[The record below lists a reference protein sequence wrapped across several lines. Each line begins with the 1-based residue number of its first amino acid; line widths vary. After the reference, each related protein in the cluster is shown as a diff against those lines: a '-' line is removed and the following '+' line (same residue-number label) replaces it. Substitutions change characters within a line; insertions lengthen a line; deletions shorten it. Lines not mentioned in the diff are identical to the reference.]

1 MTTLAVAL
9 ENFMSHLNI
18 ERGLSKNTLLAYA
31 RDLERF
37 FLYLTDIGIDRIE
50 SVDTVTISDYLGT
63 RIKDV
68 DEPISSRSLAR
79 NLVSLRQFFVFF
91 LGESVL
97 SENPCERVDLP
108 KFAQRDPVY
117 LTESEVTKLLDAP
130 KSGTLEGLRDKAM
143 LELLYATGVRVSELV
158 GLELR
163 DLDLERGCIQA
174 HGKGGKDRLI
184 PIGECAHKW
193 IRRYLEDARGQ
204 MLKAHQS
211 TALFVT
217 RRGDL
222 MTRQC
227 FWQRLR
233 SYSLE
238 AGIKKAISP
247 HKLRHTF
254 ATHLI
259 AHGADLR
266 AVQEMLGHA
275 DISSTQI
282 YTHVSRERLKQIFVE
297 HHPRMNR

>member
-37 FLYLTDIGIDRIE
+37 FLYLTDIGIDNIE
-50 SVDTVTISDYLGT
+50 SVDTATVSDYLAT

-91 LGESVL
+91 LGEGVL
-97 SENPCERVDLP
+97 TENPCERVDLP

-130 KSGTLEGLRDKAM
+130 KAGTLEGLRDKAM

-158 GLELR
+158 GLELN

-204 MLKAHQS
+204 MLKTHQS

-233 SYSLE
+233 NYSLE
-238 AGIKKAISP
+238 VGIKKPISP